1 MILYH
6 GSSLVIEKPDVSIGR
21 CDVDFGLGFYL
32 TSNKEQAIRWANRRK
47 RQNKNT
53 KAVLNI
59 YNYNPENNLLI
70 KQFDGYCEE
79 WLEFVVKNRT
89 SKSTP
94 IEVDFDIVFGRVAD
108 DDVIV
113 AIDRYIEL
121 LKKGRATNN
130 TKLALLDELEYSK
143 PNDQFCFKT
152 ELSQIYLNFIESEE
166 W

>member
-6 GSSLVIEKPDVSIGR
+6 GSSLIIEKPDIFIGR
-21 CDVDFGLGFYL
+21 WDVDFGQGFYL
-32 TSNKEQAIRWANRRK
+32 TSNKEQAVRWANRRK
-47 RQNKNT
+47 LQNKNA

-59 YNYNPENNLLI
+59 YNYNSENSLSI
-70 KQFDGYCEE
+70 KQFDGYDED
-79 WLEFVVKNRT
+79 WLEFVIKNRT

-94 IEVDFDIVFGRVAD
+94 VEINFDIVFGCVAD

-121 LKKGRATNN
+121 LQKGHATNN
-130 TKLALLDELEYSK
+130 TKLALLDELKFSK

-152 ELSQIYLNFIESEE
+152 KQSLLYLSFVESKEL
-166 W
+166 